1 MWPESDDIDF
11 NKTPSFTITTLSN
24 ECVPGVI
31 DSPCQ
36 EIRREF
42 SCRNSKFSLVNSKRR
57 SLSNSTWRQERR
69 LSIIGVL
76 KSFSKILDMK
86 RAKIFIIN
94 NDKLLL
100 IIDRH

>member
-1 MWPESDDIDF
+1 M
-11 NKTPSFTITTLSN
+11 
-24 ECVPGVI
+24 
-31 DSPCQ
+31 
-36 EIRREF
+36 
-42 SCRNSKFSLVNSKRR
+42 
-57 SLSNSTWRQERR
+57 
-69 LSIIGVL
+69 SIIGVL